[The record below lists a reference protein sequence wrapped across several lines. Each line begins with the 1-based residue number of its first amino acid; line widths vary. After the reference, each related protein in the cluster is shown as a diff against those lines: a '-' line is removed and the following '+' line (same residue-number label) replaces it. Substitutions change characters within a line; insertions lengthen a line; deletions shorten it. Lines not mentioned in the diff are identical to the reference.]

1 MKVKK
6 TGQSRSDRE
15 KETVRRAEAQSS
27 ATPAASQENEESLQ
41 TFFNALDDLVFV
53 FEPEGRILFTN
64 PAAQNRLGYTPS
76 ELAVMNALD
85 LHPPEQRQEAA
96 KLLAGMIAGKI
107 MICPIPLQARDGTR
121 IPVETEILH
130 GQWRGKK
137 VLLGIS
143 HDITERKRAPE
154 RLTESRNYLYKIID
168 SLAEPIF
175 VKDRQHRW
183 VLLNNAN
190 CGLIGHPRDELLG
203 KTDHDFFPKSEADVF
218 WLKDEAVFTAGKENI
233 NEEKITD
240 AKGNVHT
247 LITKKTLYTD
257 EQGEKFI
264 VGISNDITERKRVE
278 QDLQKFEFSIDQAS
292 DAIFWMTR
300 EAGFSYVN
308 EQACR
313 SLGYTREELM
323 QLHLWDIDPVF
334 PKERWDAE
342 WKQFQENRQGGAQ
355 HLETFHRRK
364 DGRVFPVSIS
374 SKHLWFGHTELHV
387 AVARDITE
395 RKQAEETIVHERQLL
410 RTLIDLLP
418 EIFYIKDLNSRFLVA
433 NEALA
438 KHFGKETP
446 SQILGLSDADFY
458 PAELA
463 DKYRAEE
470 VKVFGG
476 ESLIDHEGEGVS
488 PDGREGTHLTTK
500 VPFRDSQGRIQGL
513 VGIGRDITERKQAEE
528 TIVHERQLLR
538 MLIDLLP
545 ETFYIKDLDSRFLV
559 ANEALAKHFGKETPS
574 QILGLSD
581 ADFYPAELAARYR
594 AEEVKVF
601 GGEPLIDHEGKG
613 VSPVGRECTHLTTKV
628 PFRDSQGRIQGLV
641 GIGRD
646 ITERKRAEEA
656 RRKSEE
662 RYGLLF
668 HGINDAVFVHSLSSD
683 GLPGR
688 FSEVNDIACRRLGY
702 TRDELLRMSPVDI
715 DAPESQALVPAMM
728 QRLRANK
735 HAVWEGLHVCKDG
748 RKIPVEI
755 SNHLF
760 DLEGEPTVLATV
772 RDITERKQAEEAVR
786 QGEERYR
793 ALVETAPDVVYII
806 SDKGV
811 FASLNP
817 VFEAITG
824 WARTEW
830 LGKPF
835 APLLHP
841 EDVSLAVEMFQK
853 VLRGDKA
860 PPYELRI
867 LSKSGKYLVGEFTST
882 PYIKDGKV
890 AGKLGIVR
898 DITERKRAEEA
909 LRQGEVRL
917 EKINRCLLELGP
929 NFDSNINRLT
939 ALCGELL
946 GATCALYNRLQGD
959 LLCSVGRWQTPP
971 GFKSED
977 APTGHIC
984 YDVIRNNREDA
995 VVITNLPRTSY
1006 AESDPNVRA
1015 QGLQTYMG
1023 CAVKCEGKAVGSLC
1037 VVYNTDYRPTDD
1049 DRRILGIIASAIGNE
1064 DTRKQAEAELNRL
1077 MTAIEQTPES
1087 VVITDT
1093 QGRILYV
1100 NPVFER
1106 VTGYSRAEA
1115 IGQNPR
1121 LLKSNRQESA
1131 FYRELWAKISAGEV
1145 WRGRFINKKKDG
1157 TLFTEDAVIAPVR
1170 DEKGA
1175 VTNYIAIKRDISHEL
1190 ELEVQYRQTQKIDSI
1205 GRLAGGVAHD
1215 FNNILAVICG
1225 HTDLALAQLSS
1236 DAPLR
1241 SNLECIQESAERA
1254 ANLTRQLLAFARR
1267 QVIEPRR
1274 INLNELIV
1282 NLNKMLRRLI
1292 GEDIKL
1298 VTQAAPDLGQIKA
1311 DPGQIE
1317 QVLLNLVVNARDA
1330 MPDGGTLTIRTDNV
1344 TLDEDYA
1351 RRYLVTPG
1359 DYVMVSVSDTGVGM
1373 TDEVKQHIFEP
1384 FFTTKEQG
1392 KGTGLGLAT
1401 CFGIIQQS
1409 NGHIHSESQV
1419 DKGTQ
1424 FKIYLPRIL
1433 ELEDSISNREVPV
1446 SLPQGTETILLAEDE
1461 PSLRQLMARMLRTQ
1475 GYTVLEAADGH
1486 EALILAQANG
1496 AKIQLL
1502 LTDVIMPGLSGK
1514 TLAEW
1519 LGQVNPAVR
1528 VLFISGYINNNAV
1541 RDSMSKPGTFFLQ
1554 KPFNPL
1560 DLTRKVREAIEA
1572 S

>member
-1 MKVKK
+1 MKAKRH
-6 TGQSRSDRE
+6 GRSKLDLE
-15 KETVRRAEAQSS
+15 KGTIRCPAAQSS
-27 ATPAASQENEESLQ
+27 VTPAASQDNKESLQ

-53 FEPEGRILFTN
+53 FDPEGRILFAN
-64 PAAQNRLGYTPS
+64 PAAQNLLGYTPA
-76 ELAVMNALD
+76 ELAGMAAFD
-85 LHPPEQRQEAA
+85 FHPPEQRQEAA
-96 KLLAGMIAGKI
+96 KLLAGVIAGKI
-107 MICPIPLQARDGTR
+107 TICPIPLQARDGTR
-121 IPVETEILH
+121 ILVETKILH
-130 GQWRGKK
+130 GQWRGK
-137 VLLGIS
+137 
-143 HDITERKRAPE
+143 
-154 RLTESRNYLYKIID
+154 
-168 SLAEPIF
+168 
-175 VKDRQHRW
+175 
-183 VLLNNAN
+183 
-190 CGLIGHPRDELLG
+190 
-203 KTDHDFFPKSEADVF
+203 
-218 WLKDEAVFTAGKENI
+218 
-233 NEEKITD
+233 D
-240 AKGNVHT
+240 A
-247 LITKKTLYTD
+247 L
-257 EQGEKFI
+257 
-264 VGISNDITERKRVE
+264 
-278 QDLQKFEFSIDQAS
+278 
-292 DAIFWMTR
+292 
-300 EAGFSYVN
+300 
-308 EQACR
+308 
-313 SLGYTREELM
+313 
-323 QLHLWDIDPVF
+323 
-334 PKERWDAE
+334 
-342 WKQFQENRQGGAQ
+342 
-355 HLETFHRRK
+355 
-364 DGRVFPVSIS
+364 
-374 SKHLWFGHTELHV
+374 FGM
-387 AVARDITE
+387 
-395 RKQAEETIVHERQLL
+395 
-410 RTLIDLLP
+410 
-418 EIFYIKDLNSRFLVA
+418 
-433 NEALA
+433 
-438 KHFGKETP
+438 G
-446 SQILGLSDADFY
+446 
-458 PAELA
+458 
-463 DKYRAEE
+463 
-470 VKVFGG
+470 
-476 ESLIDHEGEGVS
+476 
-488 PDGREGTHLTTK
+488 
-500 VPFRDSQGRIQGL
+500 
-513 VGIGRDITERKQAEE
+513 
-528 TIVHERQLLR
+528 
-538 MLIDLLP
+538 
-545 ETFYIKDLDSRFLV
+545 
-559 ANEALAKHFGKETPS
+559 
-574 QILGLSD
+574 
-581 ADFYPAELAARYR
+581 
-594 AEEVKVF
+594 
-601 GGEPLIDHEGKG
+601 
-613 VSPVGRECTHLTTKV
+613 
-628 PFRDSQGRIQGLV
+628 
-641 GIGRD
+641 
-646 ITERKRAEEA
+646 
-656 RRKSEE
+656 
-662 RYGLLF
+662 
-668 HGINDAVFVHSLSSD
+668 
-683 GLPGR
+683 
-688 FSEVNDIACRRLGY
+688 
-702 TRDELLRMSPVDI
+702 
-715 DAPESQALVPAMM
+715 
-728 QRLRANK
+728 
-735 HAVWEGLHVCKDG
+735 
-748 RKIPVEI
+748 
-755 SNHLF
+755 
-760 DLEGEPTVLATV
+760 

-786 QGEERYR
+786 QSEERYR
-793 ALVETAPDVVYII
+793 AVVETAPDVVYAI

-817 VFEAITG
+817 AFEAITG

-830 LGKPF
+830 LGKSF
-835 APLLHP
+835 APLVHP
-841 EDVSLAVEMFQK
+841 EDASLAVEMFQK
-853 VLRGDKA
+853 VLRGDKP

-882 PYIKDGKV
+882 PYIRDGKV

-898 DITERKRAEEA
+898 DITERKRAEKA

-917 EKINRCLLELGP
+917 ERINRCLLELGP

-959 LLCSVGRWQTPP
+959 LLCSQGQWQTPP

-1015 QGLQTYMG
+1015 YGLQTYMG

-1037 VVYNTDYRPTDD
+1037 VVYGTDYQPTDD

-1093 QGRILYV
+1093 EGRILYV

-1106 VTGYSRAEA
+1106 VTGYSRAEV

-1121 LLKSNRQESA
+1121 LLKSNRQDSA
-1131 FYRELWAKISAGEV
+1131 FYRQLWGKISAGEV

-1225 HTDLALAQLSS
+1225 HTDLALAQLSP

-1241 SNLECIQESAERA
+1241 SNLECIQESADHA
-1254 ANLTRQLLAFARR
+1254 ANLTRQLLAFGRG

-1298 VTQAAPDLGQIKA
+1298 VTQTAPDLGQIKA

-1351 RRYLVTPG
+1351 RSHLISPG

-1409 NGHIHSESQV
+1409 NGHIHSDSQV

-1424 FKIYLPRIL
+1424 FKIYLPRVWGV
-1433 ELEDSISNREVPV
+1433 EDPISSREVPV

-1461 PSLRQLMARMLRTQ
+1461 PSLRQLMARVLRTQ
-1475 GYTVLEAADGH
+1475 GYTVLEATDGH
-1486 EALILAQANG
+1486 EALTLAQANG

-1502 LTDVIMPGLSGK
+1502 LTDAIMPGLSGK

-1519 LGQVNPAVR
+1519 LGQVNPAIR

-1541 RDSMSKPGTFFLQ
+1541 RDAMSRPGTFFLQ

-1560 DLTRKVREAIEA
+1560 DLTKRVREAIEA
-1572 S
+1572 P

>member
-6 TGQSRSDRE
+6 TGRSRSDRE
-15 KETVRRAEAQSS
+15 KRTIRRAEAQSS
-27 ATPAASQENEESLQ
+27 AAPAASQENEESLQ
-41 TFFNALDDLVFV
+41 TFFNVLDDLVFV
-53 FEPEGRILFTN
+53 FEPEGRILFAN
-64 PAAQNRLGYTPS
+64 PTAQSQLGYTPA
-76 ELAVMNALD
+76 ELAGMNAVD

-96 KLLAGMIAGKI
+96 KLLAGVIAGKI

-121 IPVETEILH
+121 ILVETEILH

-143 HDITERKRAPE
+143 HDITERKQAQE

-190 CGLIGHPRDELLG
+190 CDLIGHHRDELIG
-203 KTDHDFFPKSEADVF
+203 KSDHDFFPKSEADVF
-218 WLKDEAVFTAGKENI
+218 WLKDEAVFTTGKENI
-233 NEEKITD
+233 NEEKFTD
-240 AKGNVHT
+240 ARGGVHT
-247 LITKKTLYTD
+247 IITKKTLYTN
-257 EQGEKFI
+257 EKGEKFI
-264 VGISNDITERKRVE
+264 VGISNDITESKRVE
-278 QDLQKFEFSIDQAS
+278 QNLQNFEFSIDQAS

-323 QLHLWDIDPVF
+323 RLHLWDIDPVF
-334 PKERWDAE
+334 PKERWDAD
-342 WKQFQENRQGGAQ
+342 WKQFQKNKGGALL
-355 HLETFHRRK
+355 LETFHRRK
-364 DGRVFPVSIS
+364 DGSVLPVSIS
-374 SKHLWFGHTELHV
+374 SKHLWFGDTELHV

-395 RKQAEETIVHERQLL
+395 RRQAEKALQQSHEEFKDLFDNAPVGFHEVDTEGRVVRINNTELEMLGYDAEELLGQFVWKISADEETSRRSALAKLNGEPPAPRAFERIFRRKDGSTFPVLINDRILRGKGRAIIGIRAAIQDDTERKQTEEALAHERQLL
-410 RTLIDLLP
+410 RMLIDLLP
-418 EIFYIKDLNSRFLVA
+418 EIFYIKDLNGRFLVA
-433 NEALA
+433 NETLA

-446 SQILGLSDADFY
+446 A
-458 PAELA
+458 
-463 DKYRAEE
+463 
-470 VKVFGG
+470 
-476 ESLIDHEGEGVS
+476 
-488 PDGREGTHLTTK
+488 
-500 VPFRDSQGRIQGL
+500 
-513 VGIGRDITERKQAEE
+513 
-528 TIVHERQLLR
+528 
-538 MLIDLLP
+538 
-545 ETFYIKDLDSRFLV
+545 
-559 ANEALAKHFGKETPS
+559 

-581 ADFYPAELAARYR
+581 ADFYPAELAAKFR
-594 AEEVKVF
+594 AEELKVF
-601 GGEPLIDHEGKG
+601 GGEPLIDHEDKS
-613 VSPVGRECTHLTTKV
+613 VSPGGREGTFLTTKV

-646 ITERKRAEEA
+646 ITERKRAE
-656 RRKSEE
+656 
-662 RYGLLF
+662 
-668 HGINDAVFVHSLSSD
+668 
-683 GLPGR
+683 
-688 FSEVNDIACRRLGY
+688 
-702 TRDELLRMSPVDI
+702 
-715 DAPESQALVPAMM
+715 Q
-728 QRLRANK
+728 
-735 HAVWEGLHVCKDG
+735 
-748 RKIPVEI
+748 
-755 SNHLF
+755 
-760 DLEGEPTVLATV
+760 
-772 RDITERKQAEEAVR
+772 
-786 QGEERYR
+786 
-793 ALVETAPDVVYII
+793 
-806 SDKGV
+806 
-811 FASLNP
+811 
-817 VFEAITG
+817 
-824 WARTEW
+824 
-830 LGKPF
+830 
-835 APLLHP
+835 
-841 EDVSLAVEMFQK
+841 
-853 VLRGDKA
+853 
-860 PPYELRI
+860 
-867 LSKSGKYLVGEFTST
+867 
-882 PYIKDGKV
+882 
-890 AGKLGIVR
+890 
-898 DITERKRAEEA
+898 A

-929 NFDSNINRLT
+929 NFDLNINRLT
-939 ALCGELL
+939 ALCGGLL

-959 LLCSVGRWQTPP
+959 LLCSLGQWQTPP

-977 APTGHIC
+977 VPAGHIC
-984 YDVIRNNREDA
+984 YDVIRNNREGA
-995 VVITNLPRTSY
+995 VVITDLLHTAY

-1015 QGLQTYMG
+1015 HGLQTYMG

-1037 VVYNTDYRPTDD
+1037 VVYGTDYRPTDD

-1093 QGRILYV
+1093 KGRILYV

-1106 VTGYSRAEA
+1106 VTGYSRAEV

-1157 TLFTEDAVIAPVR
+1157 ALFTEDAVIAPVR

-1225 HTDLALAQLSS
+1225 HTDLALAQLSP

-1298 VTQAAPDLGQIKA
+1298 VTQTAPDLGQIKA

-1330 MPDGGTLTIRTDNV
+1330 MPDGGTLTIHTDNV

-1401 CFGIIQQS
+1401 CLGIIQQS
-1409 NGHIHSESQV
+1409 NGHIHSDSQV

-1424 FKIYLPRIL
+1424 FKIYLPRVWG
-1433 ELEDSISNREVPV
+1433 LEDSISSREGPV

-1461 PSLRQLMARMLRTQ
+1461 PSLRQLMARVLRTQ

-1486 EALILAQANG
+1486 QALALAQANG

-1519 LGQVNPAVR
+1519 LGQVNPAIR

-1541 RDSMSKPGTFFLQ
+1541 RDAMSRPGTFFLQ

-1560 DLTRKVREAIEA
+1560 DLTKKVREAIEA
-1572 S
+1572 P

>member
-1 MKVKK
+1 MKAKRH
-6 TGQSRSDRE
+6 GRSKLDLE
-15 KETVRRAEAQSS
+15 KGTIRCPAAQSS
-27 ATPAASQENEESLQ
+27 VTPAASQDNKESLQ

-53 FEPEGRILFTN
+53 FDPEGRILFAN
-64 PAAQNRLGYTPS
+64 PAAQNLLGYTPA
-76 ELAVMNALD
+76 ELAGMAAFD
-85 LHPPEQRQEAA
+85 FHPPEQRQEAA
-96 KLLAGMIAGKI
+96 KLLAGVIAGKI
-107 MICPIPLQARDGTR
+107 TICPIPLQARDGTR
-121 IPVETEILH
+121 ILVETKILH
-130 GQWRGKK
+130 GQWRGK
-137 VLLGIS
+137 
-143 HDITERKRAPE
+143 
-154 RLTESRNYLYKIID
+154 
-168 SLAEPIF
+168 
-175 VKDRQHRW
+175 
-183 VLLNNAN
+183 
-190 CGLIGHPRDELLG
+190 
-203 KTDHDFFPKSEADVF
+203 
-218 WLKDEAVFTAGKENI
+218 
-233 NEEKITD
+233 D
-240 AKGNVHT
+240 A
-247 LITKKTLYTD
+247 L
-257 EQGEKFI
+257 
-264 VGISNDITERKRVE
+264 
-278 QDLQKFEFSIDQAS
+278 
-292 DAIFWMTR
+292 
-300 EAGFSYVN
+300 
-308 EQACR
+308 
-313 SLGYTREELM
+313 
-323 QLHLWDIDPVF
+323 
-334 PKERWDAE
+334 
-342 WKQFQENRQGGAQ
+342 
-355 HLETFHRRK
+355 
-364 DGRVFPVSIS
+364 
-374 SKHLWFGHTELHV
+374 FGM
-387 AVARDITE
+387 
-395 RKQAEETIVHERQLL
+395 
-410 RTLIDLLP
+410 
-418 EIFYIKDLNSRFLVA
+418 
-433 NEALA
+433 
-438 KHFGKETP
+438 G
-446 SQILGLSDADFY
+446 
-458 PAELA
+458 
-463 DKYRAEE
+463 
-470 VKVFGG
+470 
-476 ESLIDHEGEGVS
+476 
-488 PDGREGTHLTTK
+488 
-500 VPFRDSQGRIQGL
+500 
-513 VGIGRDITERKQAEE
+513 
-528 TIVHERQLLR
+528 
-538 MLIDLLP
+538 
-545 ETFYIKDLDSRFLV
+545 
-559 ANEALAKHFGKETPS
+559 
-574 QILGLSD
+574 
-581 ADFYPAELAARYR
+581 
-594 AEEVKVF
+594 
-601 GGEPLIDHEGKG
+601 
-613 VSPVGRECTHLTTKV
+613 
-628 PFRDSQGRIQGLV
+628 
-641 GIGRD
+641 
-646 ITERKRAEEA
+646 
-656 RRKSEE
+656 
-662 RYGLLF
+662 
-668 HGINDAVFVHSLSSD
+668 
-683 GLPGR
+683 
-688 FSEVNDIACRRLGY
+688 
-702 TRDELLRMSPVDI
+702 
-715 DAPESQALVPAMM
+715 
-728 QRLRANK
+728 
-735 HAVWEGLHVCKDG
+735 
-748 RKIPVEI
+748 
-755 SNHLF
+755 
-760 DLEGEPTVLATV
+760 

-786 QGEERYR
+786 QSEERYR
-793 ALVETAPDVVYII
+793 AVVETAPDVVYAI

-817 VFEAITG
+817 AFEAITG

-830 LGKPF
+830 LGKSF
-835 APLLHP
+835 APLVHP
-841 EDVSLAVEMFQK
+841 EDASLAVEMFQK
-853 VLRGDKA
+853 VLRGDKP

-882 PYIKDGKV
+882 PYIRDGKV

-898 DITERKRAEEA
+898 DITERKRAEKA

-917 EKINRCLLELGP
+917 ERINRCLLELGP

-959 LLCSVGRWQTPP
+959 LLCSQGQWQTPP

-1015 QGLQTYMG
+1015 YGLQTYMG

-1037 VVYNTDYRPTDD
+1037 VVYGTDYQPTDD

-1093 QGRILYV
+1093 EGRILYV

-1106 VTGYSRAEA
+1106 VTGYSRAEV

-1121 LLKSNRQESA
+1121 LLKSNRQDSA
-1131 FYRELWAKISAGEV
+1131 FYRQLWGKISAGEV

-1175 VTNYIAIKRDISHEL
+1175 VTNHIAIKRDISHEL

-1225 HTDLALAQLSS
+1225 HTDLALAQLSP

-1241 SNLECIQESAERA
+1241 SNLECIQESADHA
-1254 ANLTRQLLAFARR
+1254 ANLTRQLLAFGRG

-1298 VTQAAPDLGQIKA
+1298 VTQTAPDLGQIKA

-1351 RRYLVTPG
+1351 RSHLISPG

-1409 NGHIHSESQV
+1409 NGHIHSDSQV
-1419 DKGTQ
+1419 NKGTQ
-1424 FKIYLPRIL
+1424 FKIYLPRVL
-1433 ELEDSISNREVPV
+1433 GVEESISSREVPV

-1461 PSLRQLMARMLRTQ
+1461 PSLRQLMARVLRTQ
-1475 GYTVLEAADGH
+1475 GYTVLEATDGH
-1486 EALILAQANG
+1486 EALTLAQANG

-1502 LTDVIMPGLSGK
+1502 LTDAIMPGLSGK

-1519 LGQVNPAVR
+1519 LGQVNPAIR

-1541 RDSMSKPGTFFLQ
+1541 RDAMSRPGTFFLQ

-1560 DLTRKVREAIEA
+1560 DLTKRVREAIEA
-1572 S
+1572 P

>member
-1 MKVKK
+1 MKVNK
-6 TGQSRSDRE
+6 TGYSTPNRQKR
-15 KETVRRAEAQSS
+15 TIRRARAQSS
-27 ATPAASQENEESLQ
+27 AAPAALPENEASLQ
-41 TFFNALDDLVFV
+41 AFFDALDDLVFV
-53 FEPEGRILFTN
+53 FEPEGRILFGN
-64 PAAQNRLGYTPS
+64 PAAQNQLGYTPA
-76 ELAVMNALD
+76 ELAGMAALD

-96 KLLAGMIAGKI
+96 KLLAGLIAGKI
-107 MICPIPLQARDGTR
+107 TICPIPLQARDGTR
-121 IPVETEILH
+121 ILVETKILH
-130 GQWRGKK
+130 GQWRGKE

-143 HDITERKRAPE
+143 HDITRRKLAEEAMRESEEKYKALIE
-154 RLTESRNYLYKIID
+154 TTGTGYVILDSEGKVLGANQEYVRLTGHGSLTEIIGKSVVEWTTAHDREWNVAEIRKCLQQGFVRNLEID
-168 SLAEPIF
+168 YVKQAGQVTPVEINATVVQSGQVVHILA
-175 VKDRQHRW
+175 
-183 VLLNNAN
+183 L
-190 CGLIGHPRDELLG
+190 C
-203 KTDHDFFPKSEADVF
+203 
-218 WLKDEAVFTAGKENI
+218 
-233 NEEKITD
+233 
-240 AKGNVHT
+240 
-247 LITKKTLYTD
+247 
-257 EQGEKFI
+257 
-264 VGISNDITERKRVE
+264 
-278 QDLQKFEFSIDQAS
+278 
-292 DAIFWMTR
+292 
-300 EAGFSYVN
+300 
-308 EQACR
+308 
-313 SLGYTREELM
+313 
-323 QLHLWDIDPVF
+323 
-334 PKERWDAE
+334 
-342 WKQFQENRQGGAQ
+342 
-355 HLETFHRRK
+355 
-364 DGRVFPVSIS
+364 
-374 SKHLWFGHTELHV
+374 
-387 AVARDITE
+387 RDITE
-395 RKQAEETIVHERQLL
+395 RKLAEEAMQESEERFHQLFDDAPIGYHEIDREGRITRVNRTELERLGYTIEEMLGQPVWKFIGEEKLSQQ
-410 RTLIDLLP
+410 T
-418 EIFYIKDLNSRFLVA
+418 V
-433 NEALA
+433 LA
-438 KHFGKETP
+438 KLAGTQPPGQGYERTFRRKNQTTFPALIEDR
-446 SQILGLSDADFY
+446 ILHDA
-458 PAELA
+458 E
-463 DKYRAEE
+463 
-470 VKVFGG
+470 
-476 ESLIDHEGEGVS
+476 
-488 PDGREGTHLTTK
+488 
-500 VPFRDSQGRIQGL
+500 GRIA
-513 VGIGRDITERKQAEE
+513 GIRSVMQ
-528 TIVHERQLLR
+528 
-538 MLIDLLP
+538 
-545 ETFYIKDLDSRFLV
+545 
-559 ANEALAKHFGKETPS
+559 
-574 QILGLSD
+574 
-581 ADFYPAELAARYR
+581 
-594 AEEVKVF
+594 
-601 GGEPLIDHEGKG
+601 
-613 VSPVGRECTHLTTKV
+613 
-628 PFRDSQGRIQGLV
+628 
-641 GIGRD
+641 D

-656 RRKSEE
+656 REQS
-662 RYGLLF
+662 
-668 HGINDAVFVHSLSSD
+668 VS
-683 GLPGR
+683 
-688 FSEVNDIACRRLGY
+688 
-702 TRDELLRMSPVDI
+702 LLRAALESTADGILVVNNQGKIVIFNEPFTQLWRI
-715 DAPESQALVPAMM
+715 PESILESRDDQQALAFVLDQLKEPERFLAKV
-728 QRLRANK
+728 QELYACPE
-735 HAVWEGLHVCKDG
+735 ADSFDVLEFKDG
-748 RKIPVEI
+748 RLYERYSRSQRIEGRPVGRVW
-755 SNHLF
+755 SF
-760 DLEGEPTVLATV
+760 
-772 RDITERKQAEEAVR
+772 RDVTKRKQAEEAVR
-786 QGEERYR
+786 QSEERYR

-806 SDKGV
+806 SDQGV

-817 VFEAITG
+817 AFEAITG
-824 WARTEW
+824 WTCTEW

-841 EDVSLAVEMFQK
+841 EDASLAVEMFQR
-853 VLRGDKA
+853 VLRGDKP

-898 DITERKRAEEA
+898 DITERKRAEKA

-917 EKINRCLLELGP
+917 EKINRCLLELGT

-939 ALCGELL
+939 ALCGELV

-959 LLCSVGRWQTPP
+959 LLCSVGQWQTPP

-977 APTGHIC
+977 VPAGHIC
-984 YDVIRNNREDA
+984 YDVIRNNQEDA
-995 VVITNLPRTSY
+995 VVITNLPATSY

-1015 QGLQTYMG
+1015 HGLQTYMG

-1037 VVYNTDYRPTDD
+1037 VVYGTDYRPTDD

-1093 QGRILYV
+1093 KGRILYV
-1100 NPVFER
+1100 NPVFEQ

-1131 FYRELWAKISAGEV
+1131 FYRQLWAKISAGEV

-1157 TLFTEDAVIAPVR
+1157 TLFSEDAVIAPVR

-1225 HTDLALAQLSS
+1225 HTDLALAQLSP

-1254 ANLTRQLLAFARR
+1254 ANLTRQLLTFARR

-1282 NLNKMLRRLI
+1282 NLNKMLHRLI

-1298 VTQAAPDLGQIKA
+1298 ATQTAPDLGQIKA

-1330 MPDGGTLTIRTDNV
+1330 MPDGGTLTIHTDNV
-1344 TLDEDYA
+1344 TFDEDYA
-1351 RRYLVTPG
+1351 RRHLVTPG
-1359 DYVMVSVSDTGVGM
+1359 DYVMVSVSDTGAGM

-1409 NGHIHSESQV
+1409 NGYIHFESQV
-1419 DKGTQ
+1419 AKGAE
-1424 FKIYLPRIL
+1424 FKIYLPRVRGM
-1433 ELEDSISNREVPV
+1433 EDSISSHEVPV

-1461 PSLRQLMARMLRTQ
+1461 PSLRQLMARVLRTQ

-1486 EALILAQANG
+1486 EALALAQANG

-1541 RDSMSKPGTFFLQ
+1541 RDAMSKPGTFFLQ

-1560 DLTRKVREAIEA
+1560 DLAQKVREAIEA
-1572 S
+1572 L

>member
-1 MKVKK
+1 MKAKRH
-6 TGQSRSDRE
+6 GRSKLDLE
-15 KETVRRAEAQSS
+15 KGTIRCPAAQSS
-27 ATPAASQENEESLQ
+27 VTPAASQDNKESLQ

-53 FEPEGRILFTN
+53 FDPEGRILFAN
-64 PAAQNRLGYTPS
+64 PAAQNLLGYTPA
-76 ELAVMNALD
+76 ELAGMAAFD
-85 LHPPEQRQEAA
+85 FHPPEQRQEAA
-96 KLLAGMIAGKI
+96 KLLAGVIAGKI
-107 MICPIPLQARDGTR
+107 TICPIPLQARDGTR
-121 IPVETEILH
+121 ILVETKILH
-130 GQWRGKK
+130 GQWRGK
-137 VLLGIS
+137 
-143 HDITERKRAPE
+143 
-154 RLTESRNYLYKIID
+154 
-168 SLAEPIF
+168 
-175 VKDRQHRW
+175 
-183 VLLNNAN
+183 
-190 CGLIGHPRDELLG
+190 
-203 KTDHDFFPKSEADVF
+203 
-218 WLKDEAVFTAGKENI
+218 
-233 NEEKITD
+233 D
-240 AKGNVHT
+240 A
-247 LITKKTLYTD
+247 L
-257 EQGEKFI
+257 
-264 VGISNDITERKRVE
+264 
-278 QDLQKFEFSIDQAS
+278 
-292 DAIFWMTR
+292 
-300 EAGFSYVN
+300 
-308 EQACR
+308 
-313 SLGYTREELM
+313 
-323 QLHLWDIDPVF
+323 
-334 PKERWDAE
+334 
-342 WKQFQENRQGGAQ
+342 
-355 HLETFHRRK
+355 
-364 DGRVFPVSIS
+364 
-374 SKHLWFGHTELHV
+374 FGM
-387 AVARDITE
+387 
-395 RKQAEETIVHERQLL
+395 
-410 RTLIDLLP
+410 
-418 EIFYIKDLNSRFLVA
+418 
-433 NEALA
+433 
-438 KHFGKETP
+438 G
-446 SQILGLSDADFY
+446 
-458 PAELA
+458 
-463 DKYRAEE
+463 
-470 VKVFGG
+470 
-476 ESLIDHEGEGVS
+476 
-488 PDGREGTHLTTK
+488 
-500 VPFRDSQGRIQGL
+500 
-513 VGIGRDITERKQAEE
+513 
-528 TIVHERQLLR
+528 
-538 MLIDLLP
+538 
-545 ETFYIKDLDSRFLV
+545 
-559 ANEALAKHFGKETPS
+559 
-574 QILGLSD
+574 
-581 ADFYPAELAARYR
+581 
-594 AEEVKVF
+594 
-601 GGEPLIDHEGKG
+601 
-613 VSPVGRECTHLTTKV
+613 
-628 PFRDSQGRIQGLV
+628 
-641 GIGRD
+641 
-646 ITERKRAEEA
+646 
-656 RRKSEE
+656 
-662 RYGLLF
+662 
-668 HGINDAVFVHSLSSD
+668 
-683 GLPGR
+683 
-688 FSEVNDIACRRLGY
+688 
-702 TRDELLRMSPVDI
+702 
-715 DAPESQALVPAMM
+715 
-728 QRLRANK
+728 
-735 HAVWEGLHVCKDG
+735 
-748 RKIPVEI
+748 
-755 SNHLF
+755 
-760 DLEGEPTVLATV
+760 

-786 QGEERYR
+786 QSEERYR
-793 ALVETAPDVVYII
+793 AVVETAPDVVYAI

-817 VFEAITG
+817 AFEAITG

-830 LGKPF
+830 LGKSF
-835 APLLHP
+835 APLVHP
-841 EDVSLAVEMFQK
+841 EDASLAVEMFQK
-853 VLRGDKA
+853 VLRGDKP

-882 PYIKDGKV
+882 PYIRDGKV

-898 DITERKRAEEA
+898 DITERKRAEKA

-917 EKINRCLLELGP
+917 ERINRCLLELGP

-959 LLCSVGRWQTPP
+959 LLCSQGQWQTPP

-1015 QGLQTYMG
+1015 YGLQTYMG

-1037 VVYNTDYRPTDD
+1037 VVYGTDYQPTDD

-1093 QGRILYV
+1093 EGRILYV

-1106 VTGYSRAEA
+1106 VTGYSRAEV

-1121 LLKSNRQESA
+1121 LLKSNRQDSA
-1131 FYRELWAKISAGEV
+1131 FYRQLWGKISAGEV

-1175 VTNYIAIKRDISHEL
+1175 VTNHIAIKRDISHEL

-1225 HTDLALAQLSS
+1225 HTDLALAQLSP

-1241 SNLECIQESAERA
+1241 SNLECIQESADHA
-1254 ANLTRQLLAFARR
+1254 ANLTRQLLAFGRG

-1298 VTQAAPDLGQIKA
+1298 VTQTAPDLGQIKA

-1351 RRYLVTPG
+1351 RSHLISPG

-1409 NGHIHSESQV
+1409 NGHIHSDSQV

-1424 FKIYLPRIL
+1424 FKIYLPRVWGV
-1433 ELEDSISNREVPV
+1433 EDPISSREVPV

-1461 PSLRQLMARMLRTQ
+1461 PSLRQLMARVLRTQ
-1475 GYTVLEAADGH
+1475 GYTVLEATDGH
-1486 EALILAQANG
+1486 EALTLAQANG
-1496 AKIQLL
+1496 SKIQLL

-1519 LGQVNPAVR
+1519 LGQVNPAIR

-1541 RDSMSKPGTFFLQ
+1541 RDAMSRPGTFFLQ

-1560 DLTRKVREAIEA
+1560 DLTKRVREAIEA
-1572 S
+1572 P

>member
-41 TFFNALDDLVFV
+41 TFFNALDDPVFV

-64 PAAQNRLGYTPS
+64 PAAQNLLGYTPS

-121 IPVETEILH
+121 IPVETKVLR

-137 VLLGIS
+137 TLFGIS

-154 RLTESRNYLYKIID
+154 RLTESRNYLYKITD

-183 VLLNNAN
+183 VLLNTAN
-190 CGLIGHPRDELLG
+190 CDLTGHHRDELLG
-203 KTDHDFFPKSEADVF
+203 KSDHDFFPKSEADVF
-218 WLKDEAVFTAGKENI
+218 WLKDEAVFTTGEENI

-240 AKGNVHT
+240 AKGEVHT
-247 LITKKTLYTD
+247 IITKKTLYTD
-257 EQGEKFI
+257 EKGEKFI

-323 QLHLWDIDPVF
+323 RLHLWDIDPVF

-342 WKQFQENRQGGAQ
+342 WKQFQENKGGAQ
-355 HLETFHRRK
+355 HIETFHRHK
-364 DGRVFPVSIS
+364 DGSVFPVSIS

-418 EIFYIKDLNSRFLVA
+418 E
-433 NEALA
+433 
-438 KHFGKETP
+438 
-446 SQILGLSDADFY
+446 
-458 PAELA
+458 
-463 DKYRAEE
+463 
-470 VKVFGG
+470 
-476 ESLIDHEGEGVS
+476 
-488 PDGREGTHLTTK
+488 
-500 VPFRDSQGRIQGL
+500 
-513 VGIGRDITERKQAEE
+513 
-528 TIVHERQLLR
+528 
-538 MLIDLLP
+538 
-545 ETFYIKDLDSRFLV
+545 TFYIKDLDSRFLV
-559 ANEALAKHFGKETPS
+559 ANEALAKHFGKETAS

-581 ADFYPAELAARYR
+581 ADFFPAELADKYR

-601 GGEPLIDHEGKG
+601 GGEPLIDHEGEG
-613 VSPVGRECTHLTTKV
+613 VSPDGRECTHLTTKV

-646 ITERKRAEEA
+646 ITERKRAEGA
-656 RRKSEE
+656 RRKSEK

-668 HGINDAVFVHSLSSD
+668 HGINDAVFVHSLASD

-688 FSEVNDIACRRLGY
+688 FSEVNDVACRRLGY
-702 TRDELLRMSPVDI
+702 TRDELLRMSPIDI
-715 DAPESQALVPAMM
+715 DAPESRALVPAMM

-786 QGEERYR
+786 QSEERYR

-806 SDKGV
+806 SDKGIFV
-811 FASLNP
+811 SLNP

-824 WARTEW
+824 WARAEW

-853 VLRGDKA
+853 VLRGDKP

-959 LLCSVGRWQTPP
+959 LLCSLGRWQTPP

-1037 VVYNTDYRPTDD
+1037 VVYSTDYRPTDD

-1131 FYRELWAKISAGEV
+1131 FYRELWAKINAGEV

-1175 VTNYIAIKRDISHEL
+1175 VTNYIAIKRDISREL

-1225 HTDLALAQLSS
+1225 HTDLALAQLSP

-1254 ANLTRQLLAFARR
+1254 ANLIRQLLTFARR

-1282 NLNKMLRRLI
+1282 NLNKMLHRLI

-1351 RRYLVTPG
+1351 RRHLVTPG

-1424 FKIYLPRIL
+1424 FKIYLPRVQGV
-1433 ELEDSISNREVPV
+1433 EDSISNREVPV

-1461 PSLRQLMARMLRTQ
+1461 PSLRQLMARVLRTQ

-1486 EALILAQANG
+1486 EALTLAQANG

-1528 VLFISGYINNNAV
+1528 VLFISGHINNNAV

-1560 DLTRKVREAIEA
+1560 DLTKKVREAIEA

>member
-1 MKVKK
+1 MKAKRH
-6 TGQSRSDRE
+6 GRSKLDLE
-15 KETVRRAEAQSS
+15 KGTIRCPAAQSS
-27 ATPAASQENEESLQ
+27 VTPAASQDNKESLQ

-53 FEPEGRILFTN
+53 FDPEGRILFAN
-64 PAAQNRLGYTPS
+64 PAAQNLLGYTPA
-76 ELAVMNALD
+76 ELAGMAAFD
-85 LHPPEQRQEAA
+85 FHPPEQRQEAA
-96 KLLAGMIAGKI
+96 KLLAGVIAGKI
-107 MICPIPLQARDGTR
+107 TICPIPLQARDGTR
-121 IPVETEILH
+121 ILVETKILH
-130 GQWRGKK
+130 GQWRGK
-137 VLLGIS
+137 
-143 HDITERKRAPE
+143 
-154 RLTESRNYLYKIID
+154 
-168 SLAEPIF
+168 
-175 VKDRQHRW
+175 
-183 VLLNNAN
+183 
-190 CGLIGHPRDELLG
+190 
-203 KTDHDFFPKSEADVF
+203 
-218 WLKDEAVFTAGKENI
+218 
-233 NEEKITD
+233 D
-240 AKGNVHT
+240 A
-247 LITKKTLYTD
+247 L
-257 EQGEKFI
+257 
-264 VGISNDITERKRVE
+264 
-278 QDLQKFEFSIDQAS
+278 
-292 DAIFWMTR
+292 
-300 EAGFSYVN
+300 
-308 EQACR
+308 
-313 SLGYTREELM
+313 
-323 QLHLWDIDPVF
+323 
-334 PKERWDAE
+334 
-342 WKQFQENRQGGAQ
+342 
-355 HLETFHRRK
+355 
-364 DGRVFPVSIS
+364 
-374 SKHLWFGHTELHV
+374 FGM
-387 AVARDITE
+387 
-395 RKQAEETIVHERQLL
+395 
-410 RTLIDLLP
+410 
-418 EIFYIKDLNSRFLVA
+418 
-433 NEALA
+433 
-438 KHFGKETP
+438 
-446 SQILGLSDADFY
+446 
-458 PAELA
+458 
-463 DKYRAEE
+463 
-470 VKVFGG
+470 
-476 ESLIDHEGEGVS
+476 
-488 PDGREGTHLTTK
+488 
-500 VPFRDSQGRIQGL
+500 
-513 VGIGRDITERKQAEE
+513 GRDI
-528 TIVHERQLLR
+528 
-538 MLIDLLP
+538 P
-545 ETFYIKDLDSRFLV
+545 
-559 ANEALAKHFGKETPS
+559 
-574 QILGLSD
+574 
-581 ADFYPAELAARYR
+581 
-594 AEEVKVF
+594 
-601 GGEPLIDHEGKG
+601 
-613 VSPVGRECTHLTTKV
+613 
-628 PFRDSQGRIQGLV
+628 
-641 GIGRD
+641 
-646 ITERKRAEEA
+646 ERKRAEEA
-656 RRKSEE
+656 
-662 RYGLLF
+662 
-668 HGINDAVFVHSLSSD
+668 
-683 GLPGR
+683 
-688 FSEVNDIACRRLGY
+688 
-702 TRDELLRMSPVDI
+702 
-715 DAPESQALVPAMM
+715 
-728 QRLRANK
+728 
-735 HAVWEGLHVCKDG
+735 
-748 RKIPVEI
+748 
-755 SNHLF
+755 
-760 DLEGEPTVLATV
+760 
-772 RDITERKQAEEAVR
+772 VR
-786 QGEERYR
+786 QSEERYR
-793 ALVETAPDVVYII
+793 AVVETAPDVVYAI

-817 VFEAITG
+817 AFEAITG
-824 WARTEW
+824 WARSEW
-830 LGKPF
+830 LGKSF
-835 APLLHP
+835 APLVHP
-841 EDVSLAVEMFQK
+841 EDASLAVEMFQK
-853 VLRGDKA
+853 VLRGDKP

-882 PYIKDGKV
+882 PYIRDGKV

-898 DITERKRAEEA
+898 DITERKRAEKA

-917 EKINRCLLELGP
+917 ERINRCLLELGP

-959 LLCSVGRWQTPP
+959 LLCSQGQWQTPP

-1015 QGLQTYMG
+1015 YGLQTYMG

-1037 VVYNTDYRPTDD
+1037 VVYGTDYQPTDD

-1093 QGRILYV
+1093 EGRILYV

-1106 VTGYSRAEA
+1106 VTGYSRAEV

-1121 LLKSNRQESA
+1121 LLKSNRQDSA
-1131 FYRELWAKISAGEV
+1131 FYRQLWGKISAGEV

-1225 HTDLALAQLSS
+1225 HTDLALAQLSP

-1241 SNLECIQESAERA
+1241 SNLECIQESADRA
-1254 ANLTRQLLAFARR
+1254 ANLTRQLLAFGRR

-1298 VTQAAPDLGQIKA
+1298 VTQTAPDLGQIKA

-1351 RRYLVTPG
+1351 RSHLISPG

-1424 FKIYLPRIL
+1424 FKIYLPRVSGV
-1433 ELEDSISNREVPV
+1433 EDPISSREAPV

-1461 PSLRQLMARMLRTQ
+1461 PSLRQLMARVLRTQ
-1475 GYTVLEAADGH
+1475 GYTVLEATDGH
-1486 EALILAQANG
+1486 EALTLAQANG

-1541 RDSMSKPGTFFLQ
+1541 RDAMSRPGTFFLQ

-1560 DLTRKVREAIEA
+1560 DLTKRVREAIEA
-1572 S
+1572 P

>member
-1 MKVKK
+1 MKAKRH
-6 TGQSRSDRE
+6 GRSKLDLE
-15 KETVRRAEAQSS
+15 KGTIRCPAAQSS
-27 ATPAASQENEESLQ
+27 VTPAASQDNKESLQ

-53 FEPEGRILFTN
+53 FDPEGRILFAN
-64 PAAQNRLGYTPS
+64 PAAQNLLGYTPA
-76 ELAVMNALD
+76 ELAGMAAFD
-85 LHPPEQRQEAA
+85 FHPPEQRQEAA
-96 KLLAGMIAGKI
+96 KLLAGVIAGKI
-107 MICPIPLQARDGTR
+107 TICPIPLQARDGTR
-121 IPVETEILH
+121 ILVETKILH
-130 GQWRGKK
+130 GQWRGK
-137 VLLGIS
+137 
-143 HDITERKRAPE
+143 
-154 RLTESRNYLYKIID
+154 
-168 SLAEPIF
+168 
-175 VKDRQHRW
+175 
-183 VLLNNAN
+183 
-190 CGLIGHPRDELLG
+190 
-203 KTDHDFFPKSEADVF
+203 
-218 WLKDEAVFTAGKENI
+218 
-233 NEEKITD
+233 D
-240 AKGNVHT
+240 A
-247 LITKKTLYTD
+247 L
-257 EQGEKFI
+257 
-264 VGISNDITERKRVE
+264 
-278 QDLQKFEFSIDQAS
+278 
-292 DAIFWMTR
+292 
-300 EAGFSYVN
+300 
-308 EQACR
+308 
-313 SLGYTREELM
+313 
-323 QLHLWDIDPVF
+323 
-334 PKERWDAE
+334 
-342 WKQFQENRQGGAQ
+342 
-355 HLETFHRRK
+355 
-364 DGRVFPVSIS
+364 
-374 SKHLWFGHTELHV
+374 FGM
-387 AVARDITE
+387 
-395 RKQAEETIVHERQLL
+395 
-410 RTLIDLLP
+410 
-418 EIFYIKDLNSRFLVA
+418 
-433 NEALA
+433 
-438 KHFGKETP
+438 G
-446 SQILGLSDADFY
+446 
-458 PAELA
+458 
-463 DKYRAEE
+463 
-470 VKVFGG
+470 
-476 ESLIDHEGEGVS
+476 
-488 PDGREGTHLTTK
+488 
-500 VPFRDSQGRIQGL
+500 
-513 VGIGRDITERKQAEE
+513 
-528 TIVHERQLLR
+528 
-538 MLIDLLP
+538 
-545 ETFYIKDLDSRFLV
+545 
-559 ANEALAKHFGKETPS
+559 
-574 QILGLSD
+574 
-581 ADFYPAELAARYR
+581 
-594 AEEVKVF
+594 
-601 GGEPLIDHEGKG
+601 
-613 VSPVGRECTHLTTKV
+613 
-628 PFRDSQGRIQGLV
+628 
-641 GIGRD
+641 
-646 ITERKRAEEA
+646 
-656 RRKSEE
+656 
-662 RYGLLF
+662 
-668 HGINDAVFVHSLSSD
+668 
-683 GLPGR
+683 
-688 FSEVNDIACRRLGY
+688 
-702 TRDELLRMSPVDI
+702 
-715 DAPESQALVPAMM
+715 
-728 QRLRANK
+728 
-735 HAVWEGLHVCKDG
+735 
-748 RKIPVEI
+748 
-755 SNHLF
+755 
-760 DLEGEPTVLATV
+760 

-786 QGEERYR
+786 QSEERYR
-793 ALVETAPDVVYII
+793 AVVETAPDVVYAI

-817 VFEAITG
+817 AFEAITG

-830 LGKPF
+830 LGKSF
-835 APLLHP
+835 APLVHP
-841 EDVSLAVEMFQK
+841 EDASLAVEMFQK
-853 VLRGDKA
+853 VLRGDKP

-882 PYIKDGKV
+882 PYIRDGKV

-898 DITERKRAEEA
+898 DITERKRAEKA

-917 EKINRCLLELGP
+917 ERINRCLLELGP

-959 LLCSVGRWQTPP
+959 LLCSQGQWQTPP

-1015 QGLQTYMG
+1015 YGLQTYMG

-1037 VVYNTDYRPTDD
+1037 VVYGTDYQPTDD

-1093 QGRILYV
+1093 KGHILYV
-1100 NPVFER
+1100 NPVFEQ
-1106 VTGYSRAEA
+1106 VTGYSRAEV

-1121 LLKSNRQESA
+1121 LLKSNRQDSA
-1131 FYRELWAKISAGEV
+1131 FYRQLWGKISAGEV

-1175 VTNYIAIKRDISHEL
+1175 VTNHIAIKRDISHEL

-1225 HTDLALAQLSS
+1225 HTDLALAQLSP

-1241 SNLECIQESAERA
+1241 SNLECIQESADHA
-1254 ANLTRQLLAFARR
+1254 ANLTRQLLAFGRG

-1298 VTQAAPDLGQIKA
+1298 VTQTAPDLGQIKA

-1351 RRYLVTPG
+1351 RSHLISPG

-1409 NGHIHSESQV
+1409 NGHIHSDSQV

-1424 FKIYLPRIL
+1424 FKIYLPRVWGV
-1433 ELEDSISNREVPV
+1433 EDPISSREVPV

-1461 PSLRQLMARMLRTQ
+1461 PSLRQLMARVLRTQ
-1475 GYTVLEAADGH
+1475 GYTVLEATDGH
-1486 EALILAQANG
+1486 EALTLAQANG

-1502 LTDVIMPGLSGK
+1502 LTDAIMPGLSGK

-1519 LGQVNPAVR
+1519 LGQVNPAIR

-1541 RDSMSKPGTFFLQ
+1541 RDAMSRPGTFFLQ

-1560 DLTRKVREAIEA
+1560 DLTKRVREAIEA
-1572 S
+1572 P

>member
-15 KETVRRAEAQSS
+15 KGTIRCAEAQSS
-27 ATPAASQENEESLQ
+27 AIPAASQENEESLQ
-41 TFFNALDDLVFV
+41 TFFNTLDDLVFV

-64 PAAQNRLGYTPS
+64 PAAQNQLGYTPA
-76 ELAVMNALD
+76 ELAGMTALD

-96 KLLAGMIAGKI
+96 KLLADLIAGKI
-107 MICPIPLQARDGTR
+107 TICPIPLQARDGTR
-121 IPVETEILH
+121 ILVETKVLH

-137 VLLGIS
+137 ALFGIS
-143 HDITERKRAPE
+143 HDITR
-154 RLTESRNYLYKIID
+154 
-168 SLAEPIF
+168 
-175 VKDRQHRW
+175 
-183 VLLNNAN
+183 
-190 CGLIGHPRDELLG
+190 
-203 KTDHDFFPKSEADVF
+203 
-218 WLKDEAVFTAGKENI
+218 
-233 NEEKITD
+233 
-240 AKGNVHT
+240 
-247 LITKKTLYTD
+247 
-257 EQGEKFI
+257 
-264 VGISNDITERKRVE
+264 
-278 QDLQKFEFSIDQAS
+278 
-292 DAIFWMTR
+292 
-300 EAGFSYVN
+300 
-308 EQACR
+308 
-313 SLGYTREELM
+313 
-323 QLHLWDIDPVF
+323 
-334 PKERWDAE
+334 
-342 WKQFQENRQGGAQ
+342 
-355 HLETFHRRK
+355 
-364 DGRVFPVSIS
+364 
-374 SKHLWFGHTELHV
+374 
-387 AVARDITE
+387 
-395 RKQAEETIVHERQLL
+395 RKQAEETIAHERQLL
-410 RTLIDLLP
+410 RMLIDLLP
-418 EIFYIKDLNSRFLVA
+418 EIFYIKDLNGRFLVA
-433 NEALA
+433 NETLA

-458 PAELA
+458 PTELA
-463 DKYRAEE
+463 AKFRAEE
-470 VKVFGG
+470 VKVFDG
-476 ESLIDHEGEGVS
+476 EPLIDHEDKSVS
-488 PDGREGTHLTTK
+488 PSGREGTFLTTK
-500 VPFRDSQGRIQGL
+500 VPFRDSRGRIQGL

-528 TIVHERQLLR
+528 AREHSVSLLQAALESTADGILVVDNQGKIVIFNEPFTQLWR
-538 MLIDLLP
+538 IP
-545 ETFYIKDLDSRFLV
+545 ESILASRDDQQALAFVLDQLKEPERFLAKV
-559 ANEALAKHFGKETPS
+559 QELYAHPEADSFDVLEFKDGRLYERYSRS
-574 QILGLSD
+574 QRI
-581 ADFYPAELAARYR
+581 
-594 AEEVKVF
+594 
-601 GGEPLIDHEGKG
+601 EGR
-613 VSPVGRECTHLTTKV
+613 PVGRV
-628 PFRDSQGRIQGLV
+628 WSFRDV
-641 GIGRD
+641 
-646 ITERKRAEEA
+646 
-656 RRKSEE
+656 
-662 RYGLLF
+662 
-668 HGINDAVFVHSLSSD
+668 
-683 GLPGR
+683 
-688 FSEVNDIACRRLGY
+688 
-702 TRDELLRMSPVDI
+702 
-715 DAPESQALVPAMM
+715 
-728 QRLRANK
+728 
-735 HAVWEGLHVCKDG
+735 
-748 RKIPVEI
+748 
-755 SNHLF
+755 
-760 DLEGEPTVLATV
+760 
-772 RDITERKQAEEAVR
+772 TERKQAEEA
-786 QGEERYR
+786 
-793 ALVETAPDVVYII
+793 
-806 SDKGV
+806 
-811 FASLNP
+811 
-817 VFEAITG
+817 
-824 WARTEW
+824 
-830 LGKPF
+830 
-835 APLLHP
+835 
-841 EDVSLAVEMFQK
+841 
-853 VLRGDKA
+853 
-860 PPYELRI
+860 
-867 LSKSGKYLVGEFTST
+867 LSQS
-882 PYIKDGKV
+882 
-890 AGKLGIVR
+890 
-898 DITERKRAEEA
+898 
-909 LRQGEVRL
+909 EVRL

-959 LLCSVGRWQTPP
+959 LLCSIGQWQTPP

-977 APTGHIC
+977 APVGHIC
-984 YDVIRNNREDA
+984 YDVIRNNRNDV

-1015 QGLQTYMG
+1015 HGLQTYMG

-1037 VVYNTDYRPTDD
+1037 VGYGTDYRPTDD

-1093 QGRILYV
+1093 EGRILYV
-1100 NPVFER
+1100 NPFFER
-1106 VTGYSRAEA
+1106 VTGYSRAEV

-1131 FYRELWAKISAGEV
+1131 FYRELWAKINAGEV

-1225 HTDLALAQLSS
+1225 HTDLALAQLSP

-1274 INLNELIV
+1274 INLNELII
-1282 NLNKMLRRLI
+1282 NLNKMLHRLI

-1330 MPDGGTLTIRTDNV
+1330 MPDGGTLTIHTDNV

-1351 RRYLVTPG
+1351 RRHLVIPG

-1424 FKIYLPRIL
+1424 FKIYLPRVQGV
-1433 ELEDSISNREVPV
+1433 EESISSREVPV

-1461 PSLRQLMARMLRTQ
+1461 PSLRQLMARVLRTQ

-1486 EALILAQANG
+1486 EALALAQANG

-1541 RDSMSKPGTFFLQ
+1541 RDAMSKPGTFFLQ

-1560 DLTRKVREAIEA
+1560 NLAEKVREAIEA
-1572 S
+1572 P

>member
-1 MKVKK
+1 MKAKRH
-6 TGQSRSDRE
+6 GRSKLDLE
-15 KETVRRAEAQSS
+15 KGTIRCPAAQSS
-27 ATPAASQENEESLQ
+27 VTPAASQDNKESLQ

-53 FEPEGRILFTN
+53 FDPEGRILFAN
-64 PAAQNRLGYTPS
+64 PAAQNLLGYTPA
-76 ELAVMNALD
+76 ELAGMAAFD
-85 LHPPEQRQEAA
+85 FHPPEQRQEAA
-96 KLLAGMIAGKI
+96 KLLAGVIAGKI
-107 MICPIPLQARDGTR
+107 TICPIPLQARDGTR
-121 IPVETEILH
+121 ILVETKILH
-130 GQWRGKK
+130 GQWRGK
-137 VLLGIS
+137 
-143 HDITERKRAPE
+143 
-154 RLTESRNYLYKIID
+154 
-168 SLAEPIF
+168 
-175 VKDRQHRW
+175 
-183 VLLNNAN
+183 
-190 CGLIGHPRDELLG
+190 
-203 KTDHDFFPKSEADVF
+203 
-218 WLKDEAVFTAGKENI
+218 
-233 NEEKITD
+233 D
-240 AKGNVHT
+240 A
-247 LITKKTLYTD
+247 L
-257 EQGEKFI
+257 
-264 VGISNDITERKRVE
+264 
-278 QDLQKFEFSIDQAS
+278 
-292 DAIFWMTR
+292 
-300 EAGFSYVN
+300 
-308 EQACR
+308 
-313 SLGYTREELM
+313 
-323 QLHLWDIDPVF
+323 
-334 PKERWDAE
+334 
-342 WKQFQENRQGGAQ
+342 
-355 HLETFHRRK
+355 
-364 DGRVFPVSIS
+364 
-374 SKHLWFGHTELHV
+374 FGM
-387 AVARDITE
+387 
-395 RKQAEETIVHERQLL
+395 
-410 RTLIDLLP
+410 
-418 EIFYIKDLNSRFLVA
+418 
-433 NEALA
+433 
-438 KHFGKETP
+438 G
-446 SQILGLSDADFY
+446 
-458 PAELA
+458 
-463 DKYRAEE
+463 
-470 VKVFGG
+470 
-476 ESLIDHEGEGVS
+476 
-488 PDGREGTHLTTK
+488 
-500 VPFRDSQGRIQGL
+500 
-513 VGIGRDITERKQAEE
+513 
-528 TIVHERQLLR
+528 
-538 MLIDLLP
+538 
-545 ETFYIKDLDSRFLV
+545 
-559 ANEALAKHFGKETPS
+559 
-574 QILGLSD
+574 
-581 ADFYPAELAARYR
+581 
-594 AEEVKVF
+594 
-601 GGEPLIDHEGKG
+601 
-613 VSPVGRECTHLTTKV
+613 
-628 PFRDSQGRIQGLV
+628 
-641 GIGRD
+641 
-646 ITERKRAEEA
+646 
-656 RRKSEE
+656 
-662 RYGLLF
+662 
-668 HGINDAVFVHSLSSD
+668 
-683 GLPGR
+683 
-688 FSEVNDIACRRLGY
+688 
-702 TRDELLRMSPVDI
+702 
-715 DAPESQALVPAMM
+715 
-728 QRLRANK
+728 
-735 HAVWEGLHVCKDG
+735 
-748 RKIPVEI
+748 
-755 SNHLF
+755 
-760 DLEGEPTVLATV
+760 

-786 QGEERYR
+786 QSEERYR
-793 ALVETAPDVVYII
+793 AVVETAPDVVYAI

-817 VFEAITG
+817 AFEAITG

-830 LGKPF
+830 LGKSF
-835 APLLHP
+835 APLVHP
-841 EDVSLAVEMFQK
+841 EDASLAVEMFQK
-853 VLRGDKA
+853 VLRGDKP

-882 PYIKDGKV
+882 PYIRDGKV

-898 DITERKRAEEA
+898 DITERKRAEKA

-917 EKINRCLLELGP
+917 ERINRCLLELGP

-959 LLCSVGRWQTPP
+959 LLCSQGQWQTPP

-1015 QGLQTYMG
+1015 YGLQTYMG

-1037 VVYNTDYRPTDD
+1037 VVYGTDYQPTDD

-1093 QGRILYV
+1093 EGRILYV

-1106 VTGYSRAEA
+1106 VTGYSRAEV

-1121 LLKSNRQESA
+1121 LLKSNRQDSA
-1131 FYRELWAKISAGEV
+1131 FYRQLWAKISAGEV

-1175 VTNYIAIKRDISHEL
+1175 VTNHIAIKRDISHEL

-1225 HTDLALAQLSS
+1225 HTDLALAQLSP

-1241 SNLECIQESAERA
+1241 SNLECIQESADHA
-1254 ANLTRQLLAFARR
+1254 ANLTRQLLAFGRG

-1298 VTQAAPDLGQIKA
+1298 VTQTAPDLGQIKA

-1351 RRYLVTPG
+1351 RSHLISPG

-1409 NGHIHSESQV
+1409 NGHIHSDSQV

-1424 FKIYLPRIL
+1424 FKIYLPRVWGV
-1433 ELEDSISNREVPV
+1433 EDPISSREVPV

-1461 PSLRQLMARMLRTQ
+1461 PSLRQLMARVLRTQ
-1475 GYTVLEAADGH
+1475 GYTVLEATDGH
-1486 EALILAQANG
+1486 EALTLAQANG

-1502 LTDVIMPGLSGK
+1502 LTDAIMPGLSGK

-1519 LGQVNPAVR
+1519 LGQVNPAIR

-1541 RDSMSKPGTFFLQ
+1541 RDAMSRPGTFFLQ

-1560 DLTRKVREAIEA
+1560 DLTKRVREAIEA
-1572 S
+1572 P

>member
-1 MKVKK
+1 MKAKRH
-6 TGQSRSDRE
+6 GRSKLDLE
-15 KETVRRAEAQSS
+15 KGTIRCPAAQSS
-27 ATPAASQENEESLQ
+27 VTPAASQDNKESLQ

-53 FEPEGRILFTN
+53 FDPEGRILFAN
-64 PAAQNRLGYTPS
+64 PAAQNLLGYTPA
-76 ELAVMNALD
+76 ELAGMAAFD
-85 LHPPEQRQEAA
+85 FHPPEQRQEAA
-96 KLLAGMIAGKI
+96 KLLAGVIAGKI
-107 MICPIPLQARDGTR
+107 TICPIPLQARDGTR
-121 IPVETEILH
+121 ILVETKILH
-130 GQWRGKK
+130 GQWRGK
-137 VLLGIS
+137 
-143 HDITERKRAPE
+143 
-154 RLTESRNYLYKIID
+154 
-168 SLAEPIF
+168 
-175 VKDRQHRW
+175 
-183 VLLNNAN
+183 
-190 CGLIGHPRDELLG
+190 
-203 KTDHDFFPKSEADVF
+203 
-218 WLKDEAVFTAGKENI
+218 
-233 NEEKITD
+233 D
-240 AKGNVHT
+240 A
-247 LITKKTLYTD
+247 L
-257 EQGEKFI
+257 
-264 VGISNDITERKRVE
+264 
-278 QDLQKFEFSIDQAS
+278 
-292 DAIFWMTR
+292 
-300 EAGFSYVN
+300 
-308 EQACR
+308 
-313 SLGYTREELM
+313 
-323 QLHLWDIDPVF
+323 
-334 PKERWDAE
+334 
-342 WKQFQENRQGGAQ
+342 
-355 HLETFHRRK
+355 
-364 DGRVFPVSIS
+364 
-374 SKHLWFGHTELHV
+374 FGM
-387 AVARDITE
+387 
-395 RKQAEETIVHERQLL
+395 
-410 RTLIDLLP
+410 
-418 EIFYIKDLNSRFLVA
+418 
-433 NEALA
+433 
-438 KHFGKETP
+438 G
-446 SQILGLSDADFY
+446 
-458 PAELA
+458 
-463 DKYRAEE
+463 
-470 VKVFGG
+470 
-476 ESLIDHEGEGVS
+476 
-488 PDGREGTHLTTK
+488 
-500 VPFRDSQGRIQGL
+500 
-513 VGIGRDITERKQAEE
+513 
-528 TIVHERQLLR
+528 
-538 MLIDLLP
+538 
-545 ETFYIKDLDSRFLV
+545 
-559 ANEALAKHFGKETPS
+559 
-574 QILGLSD
+574 
-581 ADFYPAELAARYR
+581 
-594 AEEVKVF
+594 
-601 GGEPLIDHEGKG
+601 
-613 VSPVGRECTHLTTKV
+613 
-628 PFRDSQGRIQGLV
+628 
-641 GIGRD
+641 
-646 ITERKRAEEA
+646 
-656 RRKSEE
+656 
-662 RYGLLF
+662 
-668 HGINDAVFVHSLSSD
+668 
-683 GLPGR
+683 
-688 FSEVNDIACRRLGY
+688 
-702 TRDELLRMSPVDI
+702 
-715 DAPESQALVPAMM
+715 
-728 QRLRANK
+728 
-735 HAVWEGLHVCKDG
+735 
-748 RKIPVEI
+748 
-755 SNHLF
+755 
-760 DLEGEPTVLATV
+760 

-786 QGEERYR
+786 QSEERYR
-793 ALVETAPDVVYII
+793 AVVETAPDVVYAI

-817 VFEAITG
+817 AFEAITG

-830 LGKPF
+830 LGKSF
-835 APLLHP
+835 APLVHP
-841 EDVSLAVEMFQK
+841 EDASLAVEMFQK
-853 VLRGDKA
+853 VLRGDKP

-882 PYIKDGKV
+882 PYIRDGKV

-898 DITERKRAEEA
+898 DITERKRAEKA

-917 EKINRCLLELGP
+917 ERINRCLLELGP

-959 LLCSVGRWQTPP
+959 LLCSQGQWQTPP

-1015 QGLQTYMG
+1015 YGLQTYMG

-1037 VVYNTDYRPTDD
+1037 VVYGTDYQPTDD

-1093 QGRILYV
+1093 EGRILYV

-1106 VTGYSRAEA
+1106 VTGYSRAEV

-1121 LLKSNRQESA
+1121 LLKSNRQDSA
-1131 FYRELWAKISAGEV
+1131 FYRQLWGKISAGEV

-1175 VTNYIAIKRDISHEL
+1175 VTNHIAIKRDISHEL

-1225 HTDLALAQLSS
+1225 HTDLALAQLSP

-1241 SNLECIQESAERA
+1241 SNLECIQESADHA
-1254 ANLTRQLLAFARR
+1254 ANLTRQLLAFGRG

-1298 VTQAAPDLGQIKA
+1298 VTQTAPDLGQIKA

-1351 RRYLVTPG
+1351 RSHLISPG

-1409 NGHIHSESQV
+1409 NGHIHSDSQV

-1424 FKIYLPRIL
+1424 FKIYLPRVWGV
-1433 ELEDSISNREVPV
+1433 EDPISSREVPV

-1461 PSLRQLMARMLRTQ
+1461 PSLRQLMARVLRTQ
-1475 GYTVLEAADGH
+1475 GYTVLEATDGH
-1486 EALILAQANG
+1486 EALTLAQANG

-1502 LTDVIMPGLSGK
+1502 LTDAIMPGLSGK

-1560 DLTRKVREAIEA
+1560 DLTKKVREAIEVLA
-1572 S
+1572 PFAKKYNLSDIAAQFRRSEEIARAAAKES

>member
-1 MKVKK
+1 MKAKRH
-6 TGQSRSDRE
+6 GRSKLDLE
-15 KETVRRAEAQSS
+15 KGTIRCPAAQSS
-27 ATPAASQENEESLQ
+27 VTPAASQDNKESLQ

-53 FEPEGRILFTN
+53 FDPEGRILFAN
-64 PAAQNRLGYTPS
+64 PAAQNLLGYTPA
-76 ELAVMNALD
+76 ELAGMAAFD
-85 LHPPEQRQEAA
+85 FHPPEQRQEAA
-96 KLLAGMIAGKI
+96 KLLAGVIAGKI
-107 MICPIPLQARDGTR
+107 TICPIPLQARDGTR
-121 IPVETEILH
+121 ILVETKILH
-130 GQWRGKK
+130 GQWRGK
-137 VLLGIS
+137 
-143 HDITERKRAPE
+143 
-154 RLTESRNYLYKIID
+154 
-168 SLAEPIF
+168 
-175 VKDRQHRW
+175 
-183 VLLNNAN
+183 
-190 CGLIGHPRDELLG
+190 
-203 KTDHDFFPKSEADVF
+203 
-218 WLKDEAVFTAGKENI
+218 
-233 NEEKITD
+233 D
-240 AKGNVHT
+240 A
-247 LITKKTLYTD
+247 L
-257 EQGEKFI
+257 
-264 VGISNDITERKRVE
+264 
-278 QDLQKFEFSIDQAS
+278 
-292 DAIFWMTR
+292 
-300 EAGFSYVN
+300 
-308 EQACR
+308 
-313 SLGYTREELM
+313 
-323 QLHLWDIDPVF
+323 
-334 PKERWDAE
+334 
-342 WKQFQENRQGGAQ
+342 
-355 HLETFHRRK
+355 
-364 DGRVFPVSIS
+364 
-374 SKHLWFGHTELHV
+374 FGM
-387 AVARDITE
+387 
-395 RKQAEETIVHERQLL
+395 
-410 RTLIDLLP
+410 
-418 EIFYIKDLNSRFLVA
+418 
-433 NEALA
+433 
-438 KHFGKETP
+438 G
-446 SQILGLSDADFY
+446 
-458 PAELA
+458 
-463 DKYRAEE
+463 
-470 VKVFGG
+470 
-476 ESLIDHEGEGVS
+476 
-488 PDGREGTHLTTK
+488 
-500 VPFRDSQGRIQGL
+500 
-513 VGIGRDITERKQAEE
+513 
-528 TIVHERQLLR
+528 
-538 MLIDLLP
+538 
-545 ETFYIKDLDSRFLV
+545 
-559 ANEALAKHFGKETPS
+559 
-574 QILGLSD
+574 
-581 ADFYPAELAARYR
+581 
-594 AEEVKVF
+594 
-601 GGEPLIDHEGKG
+601 
-613 VSPVGRECTHLTTKV
+613 
-628 PFRDSQGRIQGLV
+628 
-641 GIGRD
+641 
-646 ITERKRAEEA
+646 
-656 RRKSEE
+656 
-662 RYGLLF
+662 
-668 HGINDAVFVHSLSSD
+668 
-683 GLPGR
+683 
-688 FSEVNDIACRRLGY
+688 
-702 TRDELLRMSPVDI
+702 
-715 DAPESQALVPAMM
+715 
-728 QRLRANK
+728 
-735 HAVWEGLHVCKDG
+735 
-748 RKIPVEI
+748 
-755 SNHLF
+755 
-760 DLEGEPTVLATV
+760 

-786 QGEERYR
+786 QSEERYR
-793 ALVETAPDVVYII
+793 AVVETAPDVVYAI

-817 VFEAITG
+817 AFEAITG

-830 LGKPF
+830 LGKSF
-835 APLLHP
+835 APLVHP
-841 EDVSLAVEMFQK
+841 EDASLAVEMFQK
-853 VLRGDKA
+853 VLRGDKP

-882 PYIKDGKV
+882 PYIRDGKV

-898 DITERKRAEEA
+898 DITERKRAEKA

-917 EKINRCLLELGP
+917 ERINRCLLELGP

-959 LLCSVGRWQTPP
+959 LLCSQGQWQTPP

-1015 QGLQTYMG
+1015 YGLQTYMG

-1037 VVYNTDYRPTDD
+1037 VVYGTDYQPTDD

-1093 QGRILYV
+1093 EGRILYV

-1106 VTGYSRAEA
+1106 VTGYSRAEV

-1121 LLKSNRQESA
+1121 LLKSNRQDSA
-1131 FYRELWAKISAGEV
+1131 FYRQLWGKISAGEV

-1175 VTNYIAIKRDISHEL
+1175 VTNHIAIKRDISHEL
-1190 ELEVQYRQTQKIDSI
+1190 ELEIQYRQTQKIDSI

-1225 HTDLALAQLSS
+1225 HTDLALAQLSP

-1241 SNLECIQESAERA
+1241 SNLECIQESADHA
-1254 ANLTRQLLAFARR
+1254 ANLTRQLLAFGRG

-1298 VTQAAPDLGQIKA
+1298 VTQTAPDLGQIKA

-1351 RRYLVTPG
+1351 RSHLISPG

-1409 NGHIHSESQV
+1409 NGHIHSDSQV

-1424 FKIYLPRIL
+1424 FKIYLPRVWGV
-1433 ELEDSISNREVPV
+1433 EDPISSREVPV

-1461 PSLRQLMARMLRTQ
+1461 PSLRQLMARVLRTQ

-1486 EALILAQANG
+1486 EALALAQANG
-1496 AKIQLL
+1496 VKIQLL

-1541 RDSMSKPGTFFLQ
+1541 RDAMSKPGTLFLQ

-1560 DLTRKVREAIEA
+1560 DLTKKVREAIEA
-1572 S
+1572 P

>member
-15 KETVRRAEAQSS
+15 KGTIRCAEAQSS
-27 ATPAASQENEESLQ
+27 AIPAASQENEESLQ
-41 TFFNALDDLVFV
+41 TFFNTLDDLVFV

-64 PAAQNRLGYTPS
+64 PAAQNQLGYTPA
-76 ELAVMNALD
+76 ELAGMTALD

-96 KLLAGMIAGKI
+96 KLLAGLIAGKI
-107 MICPIPLQARDGTR
+107 TICPIPLQARDGTR
-121 IPVETEILH
+121 ILVETKVLH

-137 VLLGIS
+137 ALFGIS
-143 HDITERKRAPE
+143 HDITR
-154 RLTESRNYLYKIID
+154 
-168 SLAEPIF
+168 
-175 VKDRQHRW
+175 
-183 VLLNNAN
+183 
-190 CGLIGHPRDELLG
+190 
-203 KTDHDFFPKSEADVF
+203 
-218 WLKDEAVFTAGKENI
+218 
-233 NEEKITD
+233 
-240 AKGNVHT
+240 
-247 LITKKTLYTD
+247 
-257 EQGEKFI
+257 
-264 VGISNDITERKRVE
+264 
-278 QDLQKFEFSIDQAS
+278 
-292 DAIFWMTR
+292 
-300 EAGFSYVN
+300 
-308 EQACR
+308 
-313 SLGYTREELM
+313 
-323 QLHLWDIDPVF
+323 
-334 PKERWDAE
+334 
-342 WKQFQENRQGGAQ
+342 
-355 HLETFHRRK
+355 
-364 DGRVFPVSIS
+364 
-374 SKHLWFGHTELHV
+374 
-387 AVARDITE
+387 
-395 RKQAEETIVHERQLL
+395 RKQAEETIAQERQLL
-410 RTLIDLLP
+410 RMLIDLLP
-418 EIFYIKDLNSRFLVA
+418 EIFYIKDLNGRFLVA
-433 NEALA
+433 NETLA

-458 PAELA
+458 PTELA
-463 DKYRAEE
+463 AKFRAEE
-470 VKVFGG
+470 VKVFDG
-476 ESLIDHEGEGVS
+476 EPLIDHEDKSVS
-488 PDGREGTHLTTK
+488 PSGREGAFLTTK
-500 VPFRDSQGRIQGL
+500 VPFRDSRGRIQGL

-528 TIVHERQLLR
+528 AREHSVSLLQAALESTADGILVVDNQGKIVIFNEPFTQLWR
-538 MLIDLLP
+538 VP
-545 ETFYIKDLDSRFLV
+545 ESILASRDDQQALAFVLDQLKEPERFLAKV
-559 ANEALAKHFGKETPS
+559 QELYAHPEADSFDVLEFKDGRLYERFSRP
-574 QILGLSD
+574 QRI
-581 ADFYPAELAARYR
+581 
-594 AEEVKVF
+594 
-601 GGEPLIDHEGKG
+601 EGR
-613 VSPVGRECTHLTTKV
+613 PVGRV
-628 PFRDSQGRIQGLV
+628 WSFRDV
-641 GIGRD
+641 
-646 ITERKRAEEA
+646 TERKSAE
-656 RRKSEE
+656 K
-662 RYGLLF
+662 
-668 HGINDAVFVHSLSSD
+668 
-683 GLPGR
+683 
-688 FSEVNDIACRRLGY
+688 
-702 TRDELLRMSPVDI
+702 
-715 DAPESQALVPAMM
+715 AL
-728 QRLRANK
+728 
-735 HAVWEGLHVCKDG
+735 H
-748 RKIPVEI
+748 
-755 SNHLF
+755 
-760 DLEGEPTVLATV
+760 
-772 RDITERKQAEEAVR
+772 
-786 QGEERYR
+786 QGE
-793 ALVETAPDVVYII
+793 
-806 SDKGV
+806 
-811 FASLNP
+811 
-817 VFEAITG
+817 
-824 WARTEW
+824 
-830 LGKPF
+830 
-835 APLLHP
+835 
-841 EDVSLAVEMFQK
+841 M
-853 VLRGDKA
+853 
-860 PPYELRI
+860 
-867 LSKSGKYLVGEFTST
+867 
-882 PYIKDGKV
+882 
-890 AGKLGIVR
+890 
-898 DITERKRAEEA
+898 
-909 LRQGEVRL
+909 RL
-917 EKINRCLLELGP
+917 ERINRCLLELGP
-929 NFDSNINRLT
+929 NFESNINRLT

-959 LLCSVGRWQTPP
+959 LLCSLGQWHTPP

-977 APTGHIC
+977 APAGHIC

-995 VVITNLPRTSY
+995 VVITNLPRTAY

-1015 QGLQTYMG
+1015 HGLQTYMG

-1037 VVYNTDYRPTDD
+1037 VVYDKDYRPTDD

-1064 DTRKQAEAELNRL
+1064 DTRKQAGAELNRL

-1093 QGRILYV
+1093 EGRILYV
-1100 NPVFER
+1100 NPVFEQ
-1106 VTGYSRAEA
+1106 VTGYSRAEV

-1131 FYRELWAKISAGEV
+1131 FYRELWAKINAGEV

-1205 GRLAGGVAHD
+1205 GRLAGGCCQD

-1225 HTDLALAQLSS
+1225 HTDLALAQLSP

-1282 NLNKMLRRLI
+1282 NLNKMLQRLI
-1292 GEDIKL
+1292 GEDIQL
-1298 VTQAAPDLGQIKA
+1298 VTQTAPDLGPVRA

-1330 MPDGGTLTIRTDNV
+1330 MPEGGTLTIHTDNV

-1351 RRYLVTPG
+1351 RRHLVTPG

-1424 FKIYLPRIL
+1424 FKIYLPRVRGG
-1433 ELEDSISNREVPV
+1433 EDSVSSREAPV

-1461 PSLRQLMARMLRTQ
+1461 PSLRQLMARVLRTQ

-1486 EALILAQANG
+1486 EALALAQANG

-1541 RDSMSKPGTFFLQ
+1541 RDAMSKPGTFFLQ

-1560 DLTRKVREAIEA
+1560 NLTKKVREAIEA
-1572 S
+1572 P

>member
-1 MKVKK
+1 MKAKRH
-6 TGQSRSDRE
+6 GRSKLDLE
-15 KETVRRAEAQSS
+15 KGTIRCPAAQSS
-27 ATPAASQENEESLQ
+27 VTPAASQDNKESLQ

-53 FEPEGRILFTN
+53 FDPEGRILFAN
-64 PAAQNRLGYTPS
+64 PAAQNLLGYTPA
-76 ELAVMNALD
+76 ELAGMAAFD
-85 LHPPEQRQEAA
+85 FHPPEQRQEAA
-96 KLLAGMIAGKI
+96 KLLAGVIAGKI
-107 MICPIPLQARDGTR
+107 TICPIPLQARDGTR
-121 IPVETEILH
+121 ILVETKILH
-130 GQWRGKK
+130 GQWRGK
-137 VLLGIS
+137 
-143 HDITERKRAPE
+143 
-154 RLTESRNYLYKIID
+154 
-168 SLAEPIF
+168 
-175 VKDRQHRW
+175 
-183 VLLNNAN
+183 
-190 CGLIGHPRDELLG
+190 
-203 KTDHDFFPKSEADVF
+203 
-218 WLKDEAVFTAGKENI
+218 
-233 NEEKITD
+233 D
-240 AKGNVHT
+240 A
-247 LITKKTLYTD
+247 L
-257 EQGEKFI
+257 
-264 VGISNDITERKRVE
+264 
-278 QDLQKFEFSIDQAS
+278 
-292 DAIFWMTR
+292 
-300 EAGFSYVN
+300 
-308 EQACR
+308 
-313 SLGYTREELM
+313 
-323 QLHLWDIDPVF
+323 
-334 PKERWDAE
+334 
-342 WKQFQENRQGGAQ
+342 
-355 HLETFHRRK
+355 
-364 DGRVFPVSIS
+364 
-374 SKHLWFGHTELHV
+374 FGM
-387 AVARDITE
+387 
-395 RKQAEETIVHERQLL
+395 
-410 RTLIDLLP
+410 
-418 EIFYIKDLNSRFLVA
+418 
-433 NEALA
+433 
-438 KHFGKETP
+438 G
-446 SQILGLSDADFY
+446 
-458 PAELA
+458 
-463 DKYRAEE
+463 
-470 VKVFGG
+470 
-476 ESLIDHEGEGVS
+476 
-488 PDGREGTHLTTK
+488 
-500 VPFRDSQGRIQGL
+500 
-513 VGIGRDITERKQAEE
+513 
-528 TIVHERQLLR
+528 
-538 MLIDLLP
+538 
-545 ETFYIKDLDSRFLV
+545 
-559 ANEALAKHFGKETPS
+559 
-574 QILGLSD
+574 
-581 ADFYPAELAARYR
+581 
-594 AEEVKVF
+594 
-601 GGEPLIDHEGKG
+601 
-613 VSPVGRECTHLTTKV
+613 
-628 PFRDSQGRIQGLV
+628 
-641 GIGRD
+641 
-646 ITERKRAEEA
+646 
-656 RRKSEE
+656 
-662 RYGLLF
+662 
-668 HGINDAVFVHSLSSD
+668 
-683 GLPGR
+683 
-688 FSEVNDIACRRLGY
+688 
-702 TRDELLRMSPVDI
+702 
-715 DAPESQALVPAMM
+715 
-728 QRLRANK
+728 
-735 HAVWEGLHVCKDG
+735 
-748 RKIPVEI
+748 
-755 SNHLF
+755 
-760 DLEGEPTVLATV
+760 

-786 QGEERYR
+786 QSEERYR
-793 ALVETAPDVVYII
+793 AVVETAPDVVYAI

-817 VFEAITG
+817 AFEAITG

-830 LGKPF
+830 LGKSF
-835 APLLHP
+835 APLVHP
-841 EDVSLAVEMFQK
+841 EDASLAVEMFQK
-853 VLRGDKA
+853 VLRGDKP

-882 PYIKDGKV
+882 PYIRDGKV

-898 DITERKRAEEA
+898 DITERKRAEKA

-917 EKINRCLLELGP
+917 ERINRCLLELGP

-959 LLCSVGRWQTPP
+959 LLCSQGQWQTPP

-1015 QGLQTYMG
+1015 YGLQTYMG

-1037 VVYNTDYRPTDD
+1037 VVYGTDYQPTDD

-1093 QGRILYV
+1093 EGRILYV

-1106 VTGYSRAEA
+1106 VTGYSRAEV

-1121 LLKSNRQESA
+1121 LLKSNRQDSA
-1131 FYRELWAKISAGEV
+1131 FYRQLWGKISAGEV

-1175 VTNYIAIKRDISHEL
+1175 VTNHIAIKRDISHEL

-1225 HTDLALAQLSS
+1225 HTDLALAQLSP

-1241 SNLECIQESAERA
+1241 SNLECIQESADHA
-1254 ANLTRQLLAFARR
+1254 ANLTRQLLAFGRG

-1298 VTQAAPDLGQIKA
+1298 VTQARPDLGQIKA

-1351 RRYLVTPG
+1351 RSHLISPG

-1409 NGHIHSESQV
+1409 NGHIHSDSQV

-1424 FKIYLPRIL
+1424 FKIYLPRVWGV
-1433 ELEDSISNREVPV
+1433 EDPISSREVPV

-1461 PSLRQLMARMLRTQ
+1461 PSLRQLMARVLRTQ
-1475 GYTVLEAADGH
+1475 GYTVLEATDGH
-1486 EALILAQANG
+1486 EALTLAQANG

-1502 LTDVIMPGLSGK
+1502 LTDAIMPGLSGK

-1519 LGQVNPAVR
+1519 LGQVNPAIR

-1541 RDSMSKPGTFFLQ
+1541 RDAMSRPGTFFLQ

-1560 DLTRKVREAIEA
+1560 DLTKRVREAIEA
-1572 S
+1572 P

>member
-1 MKVKK
+1 MKAKRH
-6 TGQSRSDRE
+6 GRSKLDLE
-15 KETVRRAEAQSS
+15 KGTIRCPAAQSS
-27 ATPAASQENEESLQ
+27 VTPAASQDNKESLQ

-53 FEPEGRILFTN
+53 FDPEGRILFAN
-64 PAAQNRLGYTPS
+64 PAAQNLLGYTPA
-76 ELAVMNALD
+76 ELAGMAAFD
-85 LHPPEQRQEAA
+85 FHPPEQRQEAA
-96 KLLAGMIAGKI
+96 KLLAGVIAGKI
-107 MICPIPLQARDGTR
+107 TICPIPLQARDGTR
-121 IPVETEILH
+121 ILVETKILH
-130 GQWRGKK
+130 GQWRGK
-137 VLLGIS
+137 
-143 HDITERKRAPE
+143 
-154 RLTESRNYLYKIID
+154 
-168 SLAEPIF
+168 
-175 VKDRQHRW
+175 
-183 VLLNNAN
+183 
-190 CGLIGHPRDELLG
+190 
-203 KTDHDFFPKSEADVF
+203 
-218 WLKDEAVFTAGKENI
+218 
-233 NEEKITD
+233 D
-240 AKGNVHT
+240 A
-247 LITKKTLYTD
+247 L
-257 EQGEKFI
+257 
-264 VGISNDITERKRVE
+264 
-278 QDLQKFEFSIDQAS
+278 
-292 DAIFWMTR
+292 
-300 EAGFSYVN
+300 
-308 EQACR
+308 
-313 SLGYTREELM
+313 
-323 QLHLWDIDPVF
+323 
-334 PKERWDAE
+334 
-342 WKQFQENRQGGAQ
+342 
-355 HLETFHRRK
+355 
-364 DGRVFPVSIS
+364 
-374 SKHLWFGHTELHV
+374 FGM
-387 AVARDITE
+387 
-395 RKQAEETIVHERQLL
+395 
-410 RTLIDLLP
+410 
-418 EIFYIKDLNSRFLVA
+418 
-433 NEALA
+433 
-438 KHFGKETP
+438 G
-446 SQILGLSDADFY
+446 
-458 PAELA
+458 
-463 DKYRAEE
+463 
-470 VKVFGG
+470 
-476 ESLIDHEGEGVS
+476 
-488 PDGREGTHLTTK
+488 
-500 VPFRDSQGRIQGL
+500 
-513 VGIGRDITERKQAEE
+513 
-528 TIVHERQLLR
+528 
-538 MLIDLLP
+538 
-545 ETFYIKDLDSRFLV
+545 
-559 ANEALAKHFGKETPS
+559 
-574 QILGLSD
+574 
-581 ADFYPAELAARYR
+581 
-594 AEEVKVF
+594 
-601 GGEPLIDHEGKG
+601 
-613 VSPVGRECTHLTTKV
+613 
-628 PFRDSQGRIQGLV
+628 
-641 GIGRD
+641 
-646 ITERKRAEEA
+646 
-656 RRKSEE
+656 
-662 RYGLLF
+662 
-668 HGINDAVFVHSLSSD
+668 
-683 GLPGR
+683 
-688 FSEVNDIACRRLGY
+688 
-702 TRDELLRMSPVDI
+702 
-715 DAPESQALVPAMM
+715 
-728 QRLRANK
+728 
-735 HAVWEGLHVCKDG
+735 
-748 RKIPVEI
+748 
-755 SNHLF
+755 
-760 DLEGEPTVLATV
+760 

-786 QGEERYR
+786 QSEERYR
-793 ALVETAPDVVYII
+793 AVVETAPDVVYAI

-817 VFEAITG
+817 AFEAITG

-830 LGKPF
+830 LGKSF
-835 APLLHP
+835 APLVHP
-841 EDVSLAVEMFQK
+841 EDASLAVEMFQK
-853 VLRGDKA
+853 VLRGDKP

-882 PYIKDGKV
+882 PYIRDGKV

-898 DITERKRAEEA
+898 DITERKRAEKA

-917 EKINRCLLELGP
+917 ERINRCLLELGP

-959 LLCSVGRWQTPP
+959 LLCSQGQWQTPP

-1015 QGLQTYMG
+1015 YGLQTYMG

-1037 VVYNTDYRPTDD
+1037 VVYGTDYQPTDD

-1093 QGRILYV
+1093 EGRILYV

-1106 VTGYSRAEA
+1106 VTGYSRAEV

-1121 LLKSNRQESA
+1121 LLKSNRQDSA
-1131 FYRELWAKISAGEV
+1131 FYRQLWGKISAGEV

-1175 VTNYIAIKRDISHEL
+1175 VTNHIAIKRDISHEL

-1225 HTDLALAQLSS
+1225 HTDLALAQLSP

-1254 ANLTRQLLAFARR
+1254 ANLIRQLLTFARR

-1298 VTQAAPDLGQIKA
+1298 VTQTAPDLGQIKA

-1351 RRYLVTPG
+1351 RSHLISPG

-1409 NGHIHSESQV
+1409 NGHIHSDSQV

-1424 FKIYLPRIL
+1424 FKIYLPRVWGV
-1433 ELEDSISNREVPV
+1433 EDPISSREVPV

-1461 PSLRQLMARMLRTQ
+1461 PSLRQLMARVLRTQ
-1475 GYTVLEAADGH
+1475 GYTVLEATDGH
-1486 EALILAQANG
+1486 EALTLAQANG

-1502 LTDVIMPGLSGK
+1502 LTDAIMPGLSGK

-1519 LGQVNPAVR
+1519 LGQVNPAIR

-1541 RDSMSKPGTFFLQ
+1541 RDAMSRPGTFFLQ

-1560 DLTRKVREAIEA
+1560 DLTKRVREAIEA
-1572 S
+1572 P